1 MAAKKAKQR
10 ANPAPKRDA
19 PFNAPFAGLKKAV
32 NQAALVQPQE
42 QPPPEPEPENEP
54 EPSAEDMFSRAMKG
68 VNPLDNTKGALLPR
82 RPEPKPPL
90 LDRQP
95 DEDLEVLAHLADLV
109 SGQEAMDLRFLDGYV
124 RGSRHGISQELME
137 RLEQGRFPI
146 QDHLDLHGLSVD
158 QAFDAC
164 EKFLVSAQT
173 KGLRHVLLV
182 HGRGLGSPQG
192 VPVLKNS
199 LAQWLSQKRLG
210 KRVLAFCTA
219 QPHDGGMGATY
230 VLLRKWT

>member
-1 MAAKKAKQR
+1 MAAKKAKKS
-10 ANPAPKRDA
+10 AKPAAKRDA

-32 NQAALVQPQE
+32 NQTALAQAQE
-42 QPPPEPEPENEP
+42 PPPPEPEPQNEP
-54 EPSAEDMFSRAMKG
+54 EPGPEEMFSRAMKG
-68 VNPLDNTKGALLPR
+68 VNPLDTAKGPQKPR
-82 RPEPKPPL
+82 RPEPKQPL

-124 RGSRHGISQELME
+124 RGNRHGISWELME

-146 QDHLDLHGLSVD
+146 QDHLDLHGLNVD
-158 QAFDAC
+158 QAFSAC

-199 LAQWLSQKRLG
+199 LAEWLSQKRLG